1 MAEITL
7 VGWLHTILGI
17 LSIGSVIYTIA
28 KHKIIKS
35 TTKSGQIY
43 LIATLITAISALTIF
58 QNGGFNIAHA
68 LAVATLLAAVVG
80 WLAEKKQIVGGLSPY
95 LQAASYS
102 ATFLFHMI
110 PAITDGLRRLPVN
123 DPVVT
128 EIDDPLLLGFY
139 MAFALTYLVGLLLQA
154 IWLRRSNASR

>member
-7 VGWLHTILGI
+7 VGWFHTLLGI
-17 LSIGSVIYTIA
+17 VSIGSGVYSIA
-28 KHKIIKS
+28 RYRVIKS
-35 TTKSGQIY
+35 TNRSGQIY
-43 LIATLITAISALTIF
+43 LICTLITAASALTIF
-58 QNGGFNIAHA
+58 QNGGFNIAHL
-68 LAVATLLAAVVG
+68 LAIATLGAVLIG
-80 WLAEKKQIVGGLSPY
+80 WLAEKKQIVGKFSPY

-128 EIDDPLLLGFY
+128 DIKDPLLQGFY
-139 MAFALTYLVGLLLQA
+139 LAFLLTYFIGLILQVW
-154 IWLRRSNASR
+154 WLRKNSAD

>member
-68 LAVATLLAAVVG
+68 LAVATLLAVLVG
-80 WLAEKKQIVGGLSPY
+80 WLAEQKRIVGGLSPY

-102 ATFLFHMI
+102 ATFLCHMI

-128 EIDDPLLLGFY
+128 EIDDPLLQGFY
-139 MAFALTYLVGLLLQA
+139 MAFALTYLIGVIAQA
-154 IWLRRSNASR
+154 IWLRRANASR

>member
-28 KHKIIKS
+28 KHKVIKS

-68 LAVATLLAAVVG
+68 LAVATLLAVLVG
-80 WLAEKKQIVGGLSPY
+80 WLAEKKRIVGGLSPY

-128 EIDDPLLLGFY
+128 EIDDPLLQGFY